1 MSAAAAVSSQPDSET
16 LRSAVTLEAD
26 LRPPTLA
33 EPSSAPPPRLS
44 HTADLIQRP
53 QQVSRVFMLFFLIIV
68 FRKFC
73 CCDFCVSML
82 TSFSVKPLAGTQTH

>member
-1 MSAAAAVSSQPDSET
+1 MSAIAAVSSQPDSET

-33 EPSSAPPPRLS
+33 EPSSAPPARLS

-53 QQVSRVFMLFFLIIV
+53 QKVSRVFMLLFFVFCFIINNIFENV
-68 FRKFC
+68 AA
-73 CCDFCVSML
+73 VI
-82 TSFSVKPLAGTQTH
+82 SVLAC

>member
-1 MSAAAAVSSQPDSET
+1 MSAAAAVSSQPDSES

-33 EPSSAPPPRLS
+33 EPSSAPPACLS

-53 QQVSRVFMLFFLIIV
+53 QQVSRVLCCWVFFHFFLIIIFKNV
-68 FRKFC
+68 TA
-73 CCDFCVSML
+73 VI
-82 TSFSVKPLAGTQTH
+82 SVLAC